1 MMEQVWKGFCLMF
14 THVYRGCFIFGHCDK
29 PECKIQAFGV
39 SPNKEYRSYRAAQL
53 AIARAI
59 KMHDSAMES
68 LR

>member
-1 MMEQVWKGFCLMF
+1 MF
-14 THVYRGCFIFGHCDK
+14 THIYRGCFIFGHCDK
-29 PECKIQAFGV
+29 PECKVQA

-59 KMHDSAMES
+59 KEHDSAMES